1 MISTCSHSTP
11 MPTMIN
17 RVIGKIKGKVSG
29 PSVVF
34 FAGIHGNEPAG
45 VHALEDVF
53 GKLAEDDI
61 KGTVYGITGNLKAL
75 EANQRYLVEDLNRIW
90 TKERIRDLQT
100 KTNLN
105 EEEREQK
112 ELLYIL
118 NDILKS
124 DPGPFYFIDIHT
136 TSSKTL
142 PFITINDAI
151 INRNFSKLFPVPIVL
166 GIEEY
171 LNGPLLSYINEL
183 GYVSLGFESGQ
194 HEDEEAIINS
204 ISFIYLTL
212 VYSKTI
218 AMEKVIDFPTHYN
231 RLKTESQGLLDI
243 FEVVYLHKIKMDES
257 FSMEDG
263 FKSFQDINAHTVLAI
278 SNGEPVKA
286 KYKAKIFMPLYQSK
300 GQEGFFLI
308 QHINPFFLNLSVFLR
323 RFRVDNLLS
332 WLPGVSWE
340 NEDKNAL
347 LVNLKVTKF
356 FAKSLFHLLG
366 FRNKQLDAT
375 HLKLNNR
382 ERASKTEMYKNEEWY

>member
-1 MISTCSHSTP
+1 MISTRGHSTLI
-11 MPTMIN
+11 PTMSK
-17 RVIGKIKGKVSG
+17 RVIGKIKGKASG
-29 PSVVF
+29 PTVVF

-45 VHALEDVF
+45 VHALKDVF
-53 GKLAEDDI
+53 KELVEDDI
-61 KGTVYGITGNLKAL
+61 KGSLYGIMGNRKAL
-75 EANQRYLVEDLNRIW
+75 EANQRYLTEDLNRIW
-90 TKERIRDLQT
+90 TKERIKTLKS

-105 EEEREQK
+105 AEEKEQK
-112 ELLYIL
+112 ELLDIL

-124 DPGPFYFIDIHT
+124 NTGPFYFIDFHT
-136 TSSKTL
+136 TSSITL
-142 PFITINDAI
+142 PFVTINDAI
-151 INRNFSKLFPVPIVL
+151 INRNFSKLYPVPIVL

-194 HEDEEAIINS
+194 HDDQSAIVNS

-212 VYSKTI
+212 VYTKAI
-218 AMEKVIDFPTHYN
+218 ALENVIGFPIHYN
-231 RLKTESQGLLDI
+231 RLKTEAQGILDI
-243 FEVVYLHKIKMDES
+243 FEVVYLHKIKINES
-257 FSMEDG
+257 FLMEDG
-263 FKSFQDINAHTVLAI
+263 FKSFQDINTHTILAI
-278 SNGEPVKA
+278 SNGKPVKS

-308 QHINPFFLNLSVFLR
+308 KHINPFFLKLSVFLR

-340 NEDKNAL
+340 NEEKNAL
-347 LVNLKVTKF
+347 LVNLKVTRF

-366 FRNKQLDAT
+366 FRNKQLDAN

-382 ERASKTEMYKNEEWY
+382 ERASKTEMYKNEVWY

>member
-1 MISTCSHSTP
+1 MISTCNHLTP
-11 MPTMIN
+11 KPAAIN
-17 RVIGKIKGKVSG
+17 RIIGEINGKVPG
-29 PSVVF
+29 PTIVF

-45 VHALEDVF
+45 VRALEDVF
-53 GKLAEDDI
+53 KELAEDDI
-61 KGTVYGITGNLKAL
+61 KGSIYGITGNTKAL
-75 EANQRYLVEDLNRIW
+75 EANQRYLTEDLNRIW
-90 TKERIRDLQT
+90 TKERIKTLQS
-100 KTNLN
+100 KANLN
-105 EEEREQK
+105 AEEKEQK
-112 ELLYIL
+112 ELLDIL

-124 DPGPFYFIDIHT
+124 NTGPFYFIDFHT

-194 HEDEEAIINS
+194 HEDQSAIVNS

-212 VYSKTI
+212 VYSKAI
-218 AMEKVIDFPTHYN
+218 AVEKVIGFPIHYN
-231 RLKTESQGLLDI
+231 RLKTEAQGIFDI
-243 FEVVYLHKIKMDES
+243 FEVVYLHKIKIDDS
-257 FSMEDG
+257 FSMKAG
-263 FKSFQDINAHTVLAI
+263 FKSFQNINTHTILAV
-278 SNGEPVKA
+278 SNGEPIKS
-286 KYKAKIFMPLYQSK
+286 KYKAKLFMPLYQSK

-308 QHINPFFLNLSVFLR
+308 KHINPFFLNLSVFLR

>member
-1 MISTCSHSTP
+1 
-11 MPTMIN
+11 MIN

-53 GKLAEDDI
+53 GKLVEDDI
-61 KGTVYGITGNLKAL
+61 NGTVYGFTGNLKAL

-194 HEDEEAIINS
+194 HEDEKAIINS

-218 AMEKVIDFPTHYN
+218 ALEKVIDFPVHYN

-375 HLKLNNR
+375 HLKLKNR